1 MNGGLRLACNADRWT
16 EVKRQATTAHS
27 FGLEMHLLT
36 PKEAQDLWPLMTIDD
51 LVGAAYLPTDGQ
63 ANPSDI
69 TQCLARGARM
79 AGVQIFED
87 TPVTRIIVEDGRIR
101 GVETP
106 FGTIECE
113 KVVRLRRPV
122 DPHPCRNRRRQ
133 RAPRLG
139 RTPVHDHRDGSRA

>member
-69 TQCLARGARM
+69 TQSLARGARM

-87 TPVTRIIVEDGRIR
+87 TPVTGSSWTRAGSRAWR
-101 GVETP
+101 RP

-113 KVVRLRRPV
+113 RSSSARASGPVPLPRPW
-122 DPHPCRNRRRQ
+122 
-133 RAPRLG
+133 
-139 RTPVHDHRDGSRA
+139 GSTSRSSPSSTST